1 MTIDDDGY
9 KSDSSPNRQVKV
21 FKARRGT
28 HDVSTAKKSLKVSP
42 KKEPNTL
49 QSIKSMHVNQRKYE
63 LDRIEKEN
71 LKIA

>member
-1 MTIDDDGY
+1 MSEHRWGLQNNFFE
-9 KSDSSPNRQVKV
+9 PHR
-21 FKARRGT
+21 
-28 HDVSTAKKSLKVSP
+28 VSTAKKSLKVSP

>member
-1 MTIDDDGY
+1 MMF
-9 KSDSSPNRQVKV
+9 PQQ
-21 FKARRGT
+21 
-28 HDVSTAKKSLKVSP
+28 KKSLKVSP

>member
-1 MTIDDDGY
+1 MTNGRKKIR
-9 KSDSSPNRQVKV
+9 KKDSPR
-21 FKARRGT
+21 
-28 HDVSTAKKSLKVSP
+28 
-42 KKEPNTL
+42 KEPNTL